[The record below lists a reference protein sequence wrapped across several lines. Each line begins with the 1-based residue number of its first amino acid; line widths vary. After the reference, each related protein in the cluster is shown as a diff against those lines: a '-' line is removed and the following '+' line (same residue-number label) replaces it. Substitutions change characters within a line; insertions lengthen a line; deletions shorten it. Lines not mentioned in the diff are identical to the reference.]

1 MTAVALGSIPVGEK
15 FCRLHSR
22 ESRKMWA
29 IKPIP
34 LSSAR
39 FAASTARHAL
49 LVISDVADAP
59 DRRAQISGSS
69 DDLSCPEQ
77 KIHVDGVVQPS
88 LAVVLRSEAQGQ

>member
-22 ESRKMWA
+22 E
-29 IKPIP
+29 
-34 LSSAR
+34 
-39 FAASTARHAL
+39 
-49 LVISDVADAP
+49 DAP